1 MLTMIVDNDHW
12 VLSGISRLLETSD
25 LDLEIHCFDNAQD
38 AIAFA
43 LKHRPPLVIA
53 DVEMPGCNGLEM
65 CNKLRN
71 EYNPRLVIISAYD
84 RFQYAQQAISLGV
97 IHYVLKP
104 IRQNEFLDVIRKAI
118 EIIEI
123 EDESKAK
130 QTKIMETK
138 FFLDIASG
146 RMNSVAVD
154 EYIQLIEPQIKS
166 QSVSLCLMHIEN
178 HAMLVSMMQKN
189 PMKTTS
195 QNNYII
201 EEAIKEC
208 PTSVSFYEIR
218 HGYYLFMIFGNHSKF
233 IEWINGIFQLAKDND
248 CIASAGIS
256 QKTNDKAK
264 FRDLYNQAVRALQR
278 EFTDGSG
285 KVYYYSGN
293 QSDYLVSKKY
303 DLVHLH
309 SYSTLITNSMV
320 FSASFSCP
328 NNEIDD
334 LFDYIRKSNI
344 KQNDACLFCKELLL
358 LISMELMYIMESKPS
373 EFHSLYE
380 ENLQSS
386 RTLSE
391 LKTRFEACI
400 EDIYKNIHKK
410 MMTKSDSVKLVVDKM
425 LRDDCGLVSLDT
437 VADKLNIH
445 PTYLSILFKE
455 TVGVNFKTY
464 VLEYKI
470 NKAMQM
476 LVTTDIPV
484 YSISDKLGYM
494 DVTHFSRVFK
504 KQAGMTPGEYRQHA
518 SQKT

>member
-1 MLTMIVDNDHW
+1 M
-12 VLSGISRLLETSD
+12 
-25 LDLEIHCFDNAQD
+25 EIHCFDNAQD

-248 CIASAGIS
+248 CIASAGIK
-256 QKTNDKAK
+256 KTNDKAK
-264 FRDLYNQAVRALQR
+264 FRDLYNQAVRLCR
-278 EFTDGSG
+278 ENLLTAAAKFITIP
-285 KVYYYSGN
+285 VIN
-293 QSDYLVSKKY
+293 PIICFKKY

-320 FSASFSCP
+320 FRF
-328 NNEIDD
+328 I
-334 LFDYIRKSNI
+334 
-344 KQNDACLFCKELLL
+344 Q
-358 LISMELMYIMESKPS
+358 
-373 EFHSLYE
+373 
-380 ENLQSS
+380 
-386 RTLSE
+386 LS
-391 LKTRFEACI
+391 
-400 EDIYKNIHKK
+400 
-410 MMTKSDSVKLVVDKM
+410 
-425 LRDDCGLVSLDT
+425 
-437 VADKLNIH
+437 
-445 PTYLSILFKE
+445 
-455 TVGVNFKTY
+455 
-464 VLEYKI
+464 
-470 NKAMQM
+470 
-476 LVTTDIPV
+476 
-484 YSISDKLGYM
+484 
-494 DVTHFSRVFK
+494 
-504 KQAGMTPGEYRQHA
+504 
-518 SQKT
+518 